1 MVIALLIAAAAVI
14 WPTTVPSVLRAAGRR
29 PGRYFGRRDAGR
41 RDAGRRDA
49 GRRDSRRLMT
59 GRAAVG
65 GAMVPVAAVLLLR
78 WGAAVA
84 IAGAVLAAT
93 GWALSRRLRAGSY
106 RRVAL
111 EQIVAALRMLARELH
126 AGADPALAAQNT
138 AAAATGEGA
147 LVVADL
153 VRAIGTGDRPS
164 AGPRVLSN
172 RLPGRGAPPQSRS
185 DAVTPA
191 RSRRTAALEPRRRAT
206 ARLRSGWMLTRR
218 HGIAFTPLI
227 DALAAELAEQ
237 LVADSQRAG
246 EVAGPRMSGYVM
258 AVLPLLGLLLGAG
271 MGADP
276 VEVLLRSHLGNV
288 LLLVGTALTCGGLL
302 WSARIVA
309 R

>member
-1 MVIALLIAAAAVI
+1 MVIALLVAAAALV
-14 WPTTVPSVLRAAGRR
+14 WPTPLPSGLRSAGRH
-29 PGRYFGRRDAGR
+29 AGR
-41 RDAGRRDA
+41 SV
-49 GRRDSRRLMT
+49 GRRDS
-59 GRAAVG
+59 GRPATARVAAGAAILLTG
-65 GAMVPVAAVLLLR
+65 GALSAQ

-84 IAGAVLAAT
+84 LSGAILGAT
-93 GWALSRRLRAGSY
+93 VWNLLRRLRSARG

-111 EQIVAALRMLARELH
+111 EHIVAALRMLGRELH
-126 AGADPALAAQNT
+126 AGADPTLAAQNT

-147 LVVADL
+147 AVVSEL

-164 AGPRVLSN
+164 GTVSASSN
-172 RLPGRGAPPQSRS
+172 RLPAGGAPLPGS
-185 DAVTPA
+185 DSGRAVTA
-191 RSRRTAALEPRRRAT
+191 RYSASLAPRMLAVS
-206 ARLRSGWMLTRR
+206 RLRSGWTLTQRY
-218 HGIAFTPLI
+218 GIAFTPLI

-276 VEVLLRSHLGNV
+276 VEVLFRTQLGNA
-288 LLLVGTALTCGGLL
+288 LLSVGTVLTCAGLL

>member
-1 MVIALLIAAAAVI
+1 M
-14 WPTTVPSVLRAAGRR
+14 G
-29 PGRYFGRRDAGR
+29 
-41 RDAGRRDA
+41 
-49 GRRDSRRLMT
+49 
-59 GRAAVG
+59 
-65 GAMVPVAAVLLLR
+65 
-78 WGAAVA
+78 
-84 IAGAVLAAT
+84 AT
-93 GWALSRRLRAGSY
+93 GWALWRRLRAGRD

-138 AAAATGEGA
+138 ASAATGEGA
-147 LVVADL
+147 VVVADL

-164 AGPRVLSN
+164 AGVPVSSK
-172 RLPGRGAPPQSRS
+172 RLPARGAQQRFRS
-185 DAVTPA
+185 DVVTVAQA
-191 RSRRTAALEPRRRAT
+191 RQPAALQPRRRAV
-206 ARLRSGWMLTRR
+206 ARLRSGWTLTRR

-258 AVLPLLGLLLGAG
+258 AALPLLGLLLGAG

>member
-1 MVIALLIAAAAVI
+1 MVTALLIAAAAVV
-14 WPTTVPSVLRAAGRR
+14 WPAPTPSVLHSAGRHTR
-29 PGRYFGRRDAGR
+29 GLLGHRGAGR
-41 RDAGRRDA
+41 PA
-49 GRRDSRRLMT
+49 T

-65 GAMVPVAAVLLLR
+65 AAILLTAAALLAH

-84 IAGAVLAAT
+84 FSGAVLGAT
-93 GWALSRRLRAGSY
+93 VWSLSRRLRVARG

-111 EQIVAALRMLARELH
+111 EQIVAALRMLGRELH

-147 LVVADL
+147 AVVSEL
-153 VRAIGTGDRPS
+153 VRAIATGDRAS
-164 AGPRVLSN
+164 GRVRAGSN
-172 RLPGRGAPPQSRS
+172 RLPAGGAPPPASETAFGVGARGPALLAPGMLAPGMHAPGMH
-185 DAVTPA
+185 AV
-191 RSRRTAALEPRRRAT
+191 
-206 ARLRSGWMLTRR
+206 ARLRGGWTLTRR

-237 LVADSQRAG
+237 LVADSRRAG

-276 VEVLLRSHLGNV
+276 LEVLFRTQLGNV
-288 LLLVGTALTCGGLL
+288 LLVVGTALTCGGLL